1 MNESSK
7 TTQAADAARASE
19 KKRSDEVDD
28 GYIAV
33 LDYEEYLIHWVIYK
47 IKQFMGA
54 RKWR

>member
-28 GYIAV
+28 GDIRSPQ
-33 LDYEEYLIHWVIYK
+33 DYEEYLIRRVIHI

-54 RKWR
+54 RK